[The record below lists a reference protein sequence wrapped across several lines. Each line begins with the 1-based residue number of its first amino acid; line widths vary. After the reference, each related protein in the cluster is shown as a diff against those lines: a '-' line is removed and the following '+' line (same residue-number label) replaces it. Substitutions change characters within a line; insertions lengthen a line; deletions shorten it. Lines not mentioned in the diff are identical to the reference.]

1 MLTYRIPEN
10 YAREIDELE
19 GFVDQFRCDRMT
31 ATELRARRVPFG
43 VYEQR
48 TSGRFMVRI
57 RCAAGIITPRQLRRV
72 AELAGRFASGRLHVT
87 TRQEIQVH
95 DVPLE
100 NMVPIIRELAAIG
113 LATRGGGGNT
123 VRNVIASWDAGIAVD
138 ELFDVTPHAV
148 ELTSRLIALGDSWL
162 LPRKFKVAFSNSAA
176 DNAFATANDMGFI
189 AARHGKRRGFRVF
202 VAGGMGRSPQPGQ
215 LLHEFIA
222 EDEVFLVVEAV
233 KRLFSKLGNR
243 RNKHTARL
251 RFLWNTLGRHRFI
264 EEYQSQRRTLEAE
277 HPAPFVPPAW
287 SDTGRM
293 PSGLTPTDADSPNFD
308 LWEQRYVTAQ
318 RQTGLS
324 SIFVPLSLGD
334 ISAEKAMLL
343 ADALAPFGDHILR
356 CTADQNFVLRNI
368 PNQYLRNI
376 YEMVRQVSPL
386 GSSPRLVANA
396 VACAGASTCQLGICL
411 SRGALSATLDQLK
424 DSDLDLDELNDFRL
438 YFSGC
443 LNSCGRHGLA
453 HLGFFGKAGRKEGH
467 SYPAYIIVAGMK
479 IDAVNGSTLAHKI
492 DEISAHD
499 VPRFVEEFLRKYLSR
514 KNAFASFSEYLAQEG
529 EDRIHTLCDRYRDI
543 PTLEEDA
550 SYYRDWGAPEPF
562 SLAGR
567 GTGECA
573 AGLFDLIEVD
583 LEKVRADRV
592 ALDTED
598 DPAARSILLHRLV
611 VTTARAL
618 LITRGIKAATNEEV
632 LHHFERQFVDTGII
646 AENLRSVLQAARRC
660 PEALTGLREPA
671 LALAREVEDLY
682 ASMDDSLQLH
692 PAARSGESLQ
702 EEAVEIDLAK
712 DLRGVACPM
721 NFVKTKMA
729 LSQLTTGQVLQV
741 LLDDGEPIDN
751 VPKSVEAEGHRV
763 IGQVKT
769 ADHWSVTIRKA

>member
-1 MLTYRIPEN
+1 M
-10 YAREIDELE
+10 
-19 GFVDQFRCDRMT
+19 
-31 ATELRARRVPFG
+31 
-43 VYEQR
+43 
-48 TSGRFMVRI
+48 
-57 RCAAGIITPRQLRRV
+57 
-72 AELAGRFASGRLHVT
+72 
-87 TRQEIQVH
+87 
-95 DVPLE
+95 
-100 NMVPIIRELAAIG
+100 
-113 LATRGGGGNT
+113 
-123 VRNVIASWDAGIAVD
+123 
-138 ELFDVTPHAV
+138 
-148 ELTSRLIALGDSWL
+148 
-162 LPRKFKVAFSNSAA
+162 
-176 DNAFATANDMGFI
+176 
-189 AARHGKRRGFRVF
+189 
-202 VAGGMGRSPQPGQ
+202 
-215 LLHEFIA
+215 
-222 EDEVFLVVEAV
+222 
-233 KRLFSKLGNR
+233 
-243 RNKHTARL
+243 
-251 RFLWNTLGRHRFI
+251 
-264 EEYQSQRRTLEAE
+264 
-277 HPAPFVPPAW
+277 
-287 SDTGRM
+287 
-293 PSGLTPTDADSPNFD
+293 
-308 LWEQRYVTAQ
+308 
-318 RQTGLS
+318 
-324 SIFVPLSLGD
+324 
-334 ISAEKAMLL
+334 
-343 ADALAPFGDHILR
+343 
-356 CTADQNFVLRNI
+356 LRNI

-499 VPRFVEEFLRKYLSR
+499 VPRFVEEFLREYLSR
-514 KNAFASFSEYLAQEG
+514 KNAFASFSEYLTQEG

-583 LEKVRADRV
+583 LEKIRADRV
-592 ALDTED
+592 ALDTEN

-632 LHHFERQFVDTGII
+632 LHHFERQFVDTGIV
-646 AENLRSVLQAARRC
+646 AENLRSVLQAARRG
-660 PEALTGLREPA
+660 PAALTGLREPV
-671 LALAREVEDLY
+671 LALTREVEDLY

-692 PAARSGESLQ
+692 PAARSGESPQ
-702 EEAVEIDLAK
+702 ETVAAIDLVK

-751 VPKSVEAEGHRV
+751 VPKSVEAEGHRI
-763 IGQVKT
+763 IGQIKT